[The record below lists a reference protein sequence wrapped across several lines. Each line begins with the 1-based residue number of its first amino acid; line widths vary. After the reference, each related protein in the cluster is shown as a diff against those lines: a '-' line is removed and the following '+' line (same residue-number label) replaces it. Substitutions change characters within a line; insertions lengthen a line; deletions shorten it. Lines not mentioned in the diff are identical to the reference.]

1 MGHRYGWQ
9 TAAGGGGEAVTLAR
23 LQTRG
28 LISRQVWKVYV
39 ILCIYLSLIIDH
51 IIMGDKNYLSLK
63 REGLF

>member
-1 MGHRYGWQ
+1 M
-9 TAAGGGGEAVTLAR
+9 TLAR

-39 ILCIYLSLIIDH
+39 ILCIYLPLIIDH
-51 IIMGDKNYLSLK
+51 IIMGDKKYLSLK